1 MIATKDDIITA
12 IKSEL
17 APMVADAVKEC
28 LGLKDGKSSVEGS
41 ELDSMEK
48 TVVRDYTSFLE

>member
-1 MIATKDDIITA
+1 
-12 IKSEL
+12 
-17 APMVADAVKEC
+17 MVADAVKEC
-28 LGLKDGKSSVEGS
+28 LGLKDGKPSVEGS

>member
-1 MIATKDDIITA
+1 
-12 IKSEL
+12 
-17 APMVADAVKEC
+17 MVADAVKEC